1 MEKIIIVVEKSKD
14 YYDAYSENC
23 DGIYAAGGSIEDVK
37 KDVESAIAAIKNNL
51 PREQWPDQIK
61 SDYEIEY
68 KLDVQSFL
76 EYYKGYMSLSGLE
89 KITGINQKQLS
100 NYLNNRSKPRRKQ
113 VEKINVILQ
122 RSSLILHFDLL
133 FDDLQVEDA
142 PCELSRGVFMSW
154 I

>member
-23 DGIYAAGGSIEDVK
+23 DGIYAAGGSIEEVK

-51 PREQWPDQIK
+51 PQEQWPNQIK

-100 NYLNNRSKPRRKQ
+100 NYLNNRSKPRRRQ
-113 VEKINVILQ
+113 AEKINEGL
-122 RSSLILHFDLL
+122 RNFAKELL
-133 FDDLQVEDA
+133 SITL
-142 PCELSRGVFMSW
+142 
-154 I
+154 

>member
-1 MEKIIIVVEKSKD
+1 MELYKMGVMEKIIIVVEKSKD

-113 VEKINVILQ
+113 VEKINEGL
-122 RSSLILHFDLL
+122 RNFAKELL
-133 FDDLQVEDA
+133 NITL
-142 PCELSRGVFMSW
+142 
-154 I
+154 

>member
-113 VEKINVILQ
+113 VEKINEGL
-122 RSSLILHFDLL
+122 RNFAKELL
-133 FDDLQVEDA
+133 NITL
-142 PCELSRGVFMSW
+142 
-154 I
+154 

>member
-100 NYLNNRSKPRRKQ
+100 NYLNNRSKPRRKK
-113 VEKINVILQ
+113 VEKIN
-122 RSSLILHFDLL
+122 
-133 FDDLQVEDA
+133 E
-142 PCELSRGVFMSW
+142 
-154 I
+154 